1 MTLPGPG
8 GGLADALGMPTAP
21 AGRAPVDPAAAGAD
35 DRESAL
41 RRVWR
46 HLTADPLGRTGLV
59 LFVLVLL
66 MAIAGPLI
74 FPFNQATVSARSSG
88 LLQAPSAGHWLGT
101 DELGRDVFREFLAG
115 AHVSLIVGLAA
126 TAISMVLGAGIG
138 VVAGFYGRAADTV
151 LMRITDFFLVLPQLP
166 LVIALAAFFGQN
178 LGIIILVIGMTG
190 WPTTARIVR
199 SQTLSLRERQF
210 VTRVRSLGASNL
222 RILRVH
228 ILPNVMPL
236 IFANT
241 VLVIGGAILAEATLS
256 FLGLGDPVQISWG
269 TMLHYAFESGAIGRG
284 AWWFFIP
291 PGVGI
296 VLVVLAFTLTGHAI
310 DEALNPRLRGSR

>member
-1 MTLPGPG
+1 M
-8 GGLADALGMPTAP
+8 A
-21 AGRAPVDPAAAGAD
+21 APVIMATTVPADGE
-35 DRESAL
+35 REL
-41 RRVWR
+41 RRAWR
-46 HLTADPLGRTGLV
+46 HLLGDPLGRTGLV
-59 LFVLVLL
+59 LFALVVLL
-66 MAIAGPLI
+66 AIAGPLLY
-74 FPFNQATVSARSSG
+74 PFNQAAVSSAARG
-88 LLQAPSAGHWLGT
+88 LLQAPSARHWLGT
-101 DELGRDVFREFLAG
+101 DELGRDVFREFLSG
-115 AHVSLIVGLAA
+115 AHVSLLVGLAA

-138 VVAGFYGRAADTV
+138 VTAGFYGRGLDTV
-151 LMRITDFFLVLPQLP
+151 LMRVTDFFLVLPQLP

-199 SQTLSLRERQF
+199 AQTLSLRERQF

-222 RILRVH
+222 RTLRVH

-269 TMLHYAFESGAIGRG
+269 TMLHFAFESGAIGRG
-284 AWWFFIP
+284 AWWFFVP

>member
-1 MTLPGPG
+1 MTAVQPPGSGSSGPE
-8 GGLADALGMPTAP
+8 TAIP
-21 AGRAPVDPAAAGAD
+21 APGRAVAHLILRSPLTLAAIAWLLLVIVVSIFGRQLAPY
-35 DRESAL
+35 
-41 RRVWR
+41 
-46 HLTADPLGRTGLV
+46 DPLAQNLSH
-59 LFVLVLL
+59 LL
-66 MAIAGPLI
+66 AP
-74 FPFNQATVSARSSG
+74 
-88 LLQAPSAGHWLGT
+88 PSAQHWLGT
-101 DELGRDVFREFLAG
+101 DELGRDVFREFLSA
-115 AHVSLIVGLAA
+115 AHVSLVVGLAA

-138 VVAGFYGRAADTV
+138 IAAGYYGRWADTV

-210 VTRVRSLGASNL
+210 VTRVRSVGASNS

-256 FLGLGDPVQISWG
+256 FLGLGDPVQVSWG
-269 TMLHYAFESGAIGRG
+269 TMLHFAFESGAIGRG
-284 AWWFFIP
+284 AWWYFIP

-296 VLVVLAFTLTGHAI
+296 VLVVLAFTLTGHSI
-310 DEALNPRLRGSR
+310 DQALNPRLRGSR